1 MFGVED
7 IDIKWYFSIREQIGK
22 FIIQYCEFRYCDR
35 GRGRQNS
42 GMASMILEFLVYTA
56 SLPPGIIL
64 SFQVWVEPV
73 NKWDSPPEM
82 GLLIS

>member
-22 FIIQYCEFRYCDR
+22 FIIQYCEVRYCDR
-35 GRGRQNS
+35 GWGRQNS
-42 GMASMILEFLVYTA
+42 GMASVILEFLVYTA
-56 SLPPGIIL
+56 YLPPGIIF

-73 NKWDSPPEM
+73 NRWDSTPEM